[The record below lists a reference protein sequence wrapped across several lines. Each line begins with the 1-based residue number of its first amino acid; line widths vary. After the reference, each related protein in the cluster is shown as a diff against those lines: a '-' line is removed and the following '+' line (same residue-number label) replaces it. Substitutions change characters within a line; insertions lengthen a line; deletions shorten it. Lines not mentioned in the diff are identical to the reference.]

1 MRVLVTDGN
10 TRASLA
16 ITRSLGRYGARVIV
30 GSENHPCLASSSKYC
45 AEAVFYP
52 DPKKNSRE
60 FAEAICRS
68 VKETEANVLL
78 PVTDVT
84 TLLVTEKK
92 EELEKYCAVPF
103 PEYKSV
109 CRAADKSG
117 LMRLAEGL
125 GIAIPKTFYLERS
138 DDLKAAYAW
147 CRTVDYP
154 IVIKPSRSRF
164 RTENGW
170 KSSGVQYAVNVDE
183 LKVVLSKWAG
193 RHEFPLLLQE
203 RIYGKGVGVFL
214 CMNHG
219 EAIAA
224 FSHKRL
230 REKPP
235 SGGVSVLRESIS
247 VDQTLKDC
255 SERLLRA
262 LNWRGVAMIEFKKD
276 DRVGNYKLMEVNG
289 RFWGSLQLAIDAG
302 VDFPSILVRIA
313 LGEMVAPILDYKL
326 GVKTRWLWGD
336 IDALLL
342 ILLKSRAALRLPI
355 DHPGRLQSLLRFMR
369 FWGKDLYYE
378 VFKRDDMGPWL
389 FETRSRFFRRS

>member
-1 MRVLVTDGN
+1 MTDGN

-16 ITRSLGRYGARVIV
+16 ITRSLGRHGARVIV
-30 GSENHPCLASSSKYC
+30 GSEIHPCLASSSKYC

-60 FAEAICRS
+60 FVEAICRS

-92 EELEKYCAVPF
+92 EELEKYCAIPF

-109 CRAADKSG
+109 FRAADKSG

-125 GIAIPKTFYLERS
+125 DIAIPKTFYLERS
-138 DDLKAAYAW
+138 DDLEAAYAW
-147 CRTVDYP
+147 CRTVGYP
-154 IVIKPSRSRF
+154 IVVKPSRSRF

-170 KSSGVQYAVNVDE
+170 GSSGVRYAVNVDE
-183 LKVVLSKWAG
+183 LKAVLSQWAG
-193 RHEFPLLLQE
+193 RHEYPLLLQE
-203 RIYGKGVGVFL
+203 RIYGEGVGLFL
-214 CMNHG
+214 CMDHR
-219 EAIAA
+219 EAVAA

-235 SGGVSVLRESIS
+235 SGGVSVLRESIP
-247 VDQTLKDC
+247 VHPVLRDY

-262 LNWRGVAMIEFKKD
+262 LKWRGVAMVEFKKD
-276 DRVGNYKLMEVNG
+276 DLAGDYKLMEVNG

-313 LGEMVAPILDYKL
+313 LGETVAPIRDYKV

-342 ILLKSRAALRLPI
+342 ILMKSREVLRLPI
-355 DHPGRLQSLLRFMR
+355 DHPGRLQSILRFMR
-369 FWGKDLYYE
+369 FWGKDLHYE
-378 VFKRDDMGPWL
+378 VLDCGDIRPWV
-389 FETRSRFFRRS
+389 FETRSRFFRRRS

>member
-1 MRVLVTDGN
+1 MTDGN

-16 ITRSLGRYGARVIV
+16 ITRSLGRHGARVIV
-30 GSENHPCLASSSKYC
+30 GSESHPCLASSSKYC

-52 DPKKNSRE
+52 NPKKNSRE
-60 FAEAICRS
+60 FAEAICRLA
-68 VKETEANVLL
+68 KETGANVLL

-103 PEYKSV
+103 PEYKAV
-109 CRAADKSG
+109 FQAADKSG
-117 LMRLAEGL
+117 LMRLAQGL
-125 GIAIPKTFYLERS
+125 GIAIPKTFYLERT
-138 DDLKAAYAW
+138 DDLEAAYAW
-147 CRTVDYP
+147 CRTIGYP
-154 IVIKPSRSRF
+154 IVVKPSRSRF

-170 KSSGVQYAVNVDE
+170 RSSGVRYAANVGE
-183 LKVVLSKWAG
+183 LKAILSQWAKE
-193 RHEFPLLLQE
+193 HECPLLLQE
-203 RIYGKGVGVFL
+203 RIYGEGVGIFL

-219 EAIAA
+219 EAVAA

-235 SGGVSVLRESIS
+235 SGGVSVLRESIPIN
-247 VDQTLKDC
+247 QTLRDC

-262 LNWRGVAMIEFKKD
+262 LKWCGVAMVEFKKD
-276 DRVGNYKLMEVNG
+276 DQAGNYKLMEVNG

-302 VDFPSILVRIA
+302 VDFPSILARIA
-313 LGEMVAPILDYKL
+313 LGEMVAPIREYKV

-336 IDALLL
+336 IDTLLL

-355 DHPGRLQSLLRFMR
+355 DYPGRLQSILRFMH
-369 FWGKDLYYE
+369 FLGKDLHYE
-378 VFKRDDMGPWL
+378 VLDFTDIKPWL
-389 FETRSRFFRRS
+389 FETRSRFFKKFAQ

>member
-1 MRVLVTDGN
+1 
-10 TRASLA
+10 
-16 ITRSLGRYGARVIV
+16 
-30 GSENHPCLASSSKYC
+30 
-45 AEAVFYP
+45 VFYP

-60 FAEAICRS
+60 FVEAICRS

-92 EELEKYCAVPF
+92 EELEKYCAIPF

-109 CRAADKSG
+109 FRAADKSG

-125 GIAIPKTFYLERS
+125 DIAIPKTFYLERS
-138 DDLKAAYAW
+138 DDLEAAYAW
-147 CRTVDYP
+147 CRTVGYP
-154 IVIKPSRSRF
+154 IVVKPSRSRF

-170 KSSGVQYAVNVDE
+170 GSSGVRYAVNVDE
-183 LKVVLSKWAG
+183 LKAVLSQWAG
-193 RHEFPLLLQE
+193 RHEYPLLLQE
-203 RIYGKGVGVFL
+203 RIYGEGVGLFL
-214 CMNHG
+214 CMDHR
-219 EAIAA
+219 EAVAA

-235 SGGVSVLRESIS
+235 SGGVSVLRESIP
-247 VDQTLKDC
+247 VHPVLRDY

-262 LNWRGVAMIEFKKD
+262 LKWRGVAMVEFKKD
-276 DRVGNYKLMEVNG
+276 DLAGDYKLMEVNG

-313 LGEMVAPILDYKL
+313 LGETVAPIRDYKV

-342 ILLKSRAALRLPI
+342 ILMKSREVLRLPI
-355 DHPGRLQSLLRFMR
+355 DHPGRLQSILRFMR
-369 FWGKDLYYE
+369 FWGKDLHYE
-378 VFKRDDMGPWL
+378 VLDCGDIRPWV
-389 FETRSRFFRRS
+389 FETRSRFFRRRS

>member
-1 MRVLVTDGN
+1 MTDGN

-30 GSENHPCLASSSKYC
+30 GSESHPCLASSSKYC

-52 DPKKNSRE
+52 DPKKNSLG
-60 FAEAICRS
+60 FAEVICRLAI
-68 VKETEANVLL
+68 ETGANVLL

-92 EELEKYCAVPF
+92 EELEKYCAIPF
-103 PEYKSV
+103 PGYKSV
-109 CRAADKSG
+109 FQAADKSG

-125 GIAIPKTFYLERS
+125 GIAIPKTFYLERP
-138 DDLKAAYAW
+138 DDLEAAYAW
-147 CRTVDYP
+147 CRTVGYP
-154 IVIKPSRSRF
+154 IVVKPSRSRY

-170 KSSGVQYAVNVDE
+170 RSTGVRYAVNEDE
-183 LKVVLSKWAG
+183 LKVVLSQWADG
-193 RHEFPLLLQE
+193 QKFLLLLQE
-203 RIYGKGVGVFL
+203 RIYGEGVGVFL

-219 EAIAA
+219 EAVAA

-235 SGGVSVLRESIS
+235 SGGVSVLRESIP
-247 VDQTLKDC
+247 VDQTLKHC

-262 LNWRGVAMIEFKKD
+262 LNWHGVAMVEFKKD
-276 DRVGNYKLMEVNG
+276 DLAGDYKLMEANG

-302 VDFPSILVRIA
+302 VDFPSILARIA
-313 LGEMVAPILDYKL
+313 LGEMVAPIREYKV

-336 IDALLL
+336 IDTLLL
-342 ILLKSRAALRLPI
+342 ILLKSRATLRLPI
-355 DHPGRLQSLLRFMR
+355 DYPGRLQSILRFMH
-369 FWGKDLYYE
+369 FWGKDLHYE
-378 VFKRDDMGPWL
+378 VLDFTDIKPWL
-389 FETRSRFFRRS
+389 FETRSRFFKKYVQ